1 MNKFS
6 KFIKSPLLLFVFL
19 SNRGINLFND
29 KTYLK
34 IRYYATFKKNLNLQ
48 NPQTFNEKLQWLKLN
63 DRKDIYTKM
72 VDKYEAK
79 SYVSKIIGNK
89 YIIPT
94 LGIYNN
100 FDEIDFNKL
109 PNQFVIKCTHDSGGL
124 VIVTDKSKLDIEK
137 SKKKINK
144 SLKRNYYY
152 PGREWPYKNVKPR
165 IIIEKYMKDN
175 SINDLMDYKFF
186 CFNGKCKF
194 FKIDFNRLTKHQA
207 NYYDT
212 KGNILP
218 FGEEICPPDF
228 AKKLELPVNLKKMI
242 NLAEKLSQNIT
253 FLRVDFYE
261 INGNIYFG
269 ELTFYP
275 ASGFGK
281 FQPEEWDLKL
291 GNLIDLSMVNTN
303 EK

>member
-1 MNKFS
+1 MLIRS
-6 KFIKSPLLLFVFL
+6 EASSRRFVFL

-152 PGREWPYKNVKPR
+152 LGREWPYKNVKPR

>member
-1 MNKFS
+1 MNKLS

-19 SNRGINLFND
+19 SNRGINLLND

-34 IRYYATFKKNLNLQ
+34 IRYYATFKKFLNLK

-137 SKKKINK
+137 AKKKLNK

-175 SINDLMDYKFF
+175 KNNSMRDYKFF
-186 CFNGKCKF
+186 CFNGNPYCILLCNDRNTELKETF
-194 FKIDFNRLTKHQA
+194 FDLNWK
-207 NYYDT
+207 
-212 KGNILP
+212 ILP
-218 FGEEICPPDF
+218 FKRPNHSIDTNIEKPHNLDKMIEF
-228 AKKLELPVNLKKMI
+228 SKKLSL
-242 NLAEKLSQNIT
+242 NIP

-261 INGNIYFG
+261 INGNLYFG

-275 ASGFGK
+275 AGGFSK
-281 FQPEEWDLKL
+281 FEPEEWDLKL
-291 GNLIDLSMVNTN
+291 GNLIDLNLVSKN